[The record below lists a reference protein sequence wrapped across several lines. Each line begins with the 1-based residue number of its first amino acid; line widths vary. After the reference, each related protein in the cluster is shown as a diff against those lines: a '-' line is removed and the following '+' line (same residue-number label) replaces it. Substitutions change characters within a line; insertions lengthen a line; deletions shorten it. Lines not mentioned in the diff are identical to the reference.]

1 MKRIAAL
8 LLCLILLASSTALA
22 AAPGSASDPL
32 ITRSFAEESILAPL
46 LEQNTNAIS
55 RALAERYEAASAA
68 LDVLYDN
75 ALIRI
80 RGYEGYTLSARLVPI
95 TLRAGAQ
102 VDVLTGGSFVLTG
115 GDATVSIV
123 RGTVV
128 NASTGD
134 EVMTGASLRTNQ
146 RYFCA
151 ENTMAVFTAGESAE
165 AMVDGLHLVDEMG
178 SAKLPFRDVAA
189 DRWYYS
195 AVRFVYG
202 RGLFQGT
209 SGTTFSPEKSMTRAM
224 FVTVLYRLAGSPEA
238 GGSSFPDVA
247 DSSSW
252 YYAPVAWAAGRGI
265 VNGYED
271 GLFRPDNSVTREQ
284 MAVIVYNYVRAIGGD
299 TSGGGNLSAFPD
311 GGSVSG
317 WAREAMQWA
326 VAHGIINGSDG
337 YLLPRNTATR
347 AQVAQIMKNCCDR
360 LGL

>member
-8 LLCLILLASSTALA
+8 LLCLVLLASSTALA

-68 LDVLYDN
+68 LDALYDS

-80 RGYEGYTLSARLVPI
+80 RGYEGYTLSPRLVPVS
-95 TLRAGAQ
+95 LRAGAQ
-102 VDVLTGGSFVLTG
+102 VTVLTGGSFVLTG
-115 GDATVSIV
+115 GGAQVNII
-123 RGTVV
+123 RGAVV

-134 EVMTGASLRTNQ
+134 EVLTGASLRRNQ

-151 ENTMAVFTAGESAE
+151 ENTMAVFSAPESAE
-165 AMVDGLHLVDEMG
+165 AMVDGLHLVDELGG
-178 SAKLPFRDVAA
+178 SDLPFRDVASGK
-189 DRWYYS
+189 WYYN

-202 RGLFQGT
+202 RGLFNGT
-209 SGTTFSPEKSMTRAM
+209 SGTTFSPDHSMTRAM
-224 FVTVLYRLAGSPEA
+224 FVTVLYRLAGSPDS
-238 GGSSFPDVA
+238 GGSAFPDVA

-252 YYAPVAWAAGRGI
+252 YYKPVAWAAGHGI

-284 MAVIVYNYVRAIGGD
+284 MAVIVYNYVKSIGGD
-299 TSGGGNLSAFPD
+299 TSGGDLSAFPD

>member
-1 MKRIAAL
+1 M
-8 LLCLILLASSTALA
+8 
-22 AAPGSASDPL
+22 P
-32 ITRSFAEESILAPL
+32 
-46 LEQNTNAIS
+46 
-55 RALAERYEAASAA
+55 SAA
-68 LDVLYDN
+68 
-75 ALIRI
+75 RWPSGT
-80 RGYEGYTLSARLVPI
+80 RPPPLSARLVPI
-95 TLRAGAQ
+95 TLRAGTQ

-151 ENTMAVFTAGESAE
+151 ENTLAVFTAGESAE

-271 GLFRPDNSVTREQ
+271 GLFRPDNS
-284 MAVIVYNYVRAIGGD
+284 D